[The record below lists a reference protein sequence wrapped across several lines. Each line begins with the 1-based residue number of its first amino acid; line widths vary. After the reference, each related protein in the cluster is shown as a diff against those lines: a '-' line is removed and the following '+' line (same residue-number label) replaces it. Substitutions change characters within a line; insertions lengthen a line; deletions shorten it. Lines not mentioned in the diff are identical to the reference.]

1 MSGSLFHYTDVGAVK
16 SILENKELWL
26 TDIRF
31 LNDSQELND
40 GVVFILDAL
49 SKMKA
54 QVEGGDGLV
63 LQAIDELSVGFDS
76 HISHWI
82 DNQPTFVCSFSESGN
97 QLSQWR
103 AYGSYAIEFDSERLA
118 EEIGLFDCV
127 YERELKI
134 KAAMEEVDQSV
145 HGLAGDLRQ
154 FGEELTEESLIY
166 LSALVRTA
174 STFKD
179 ESFYEEREIRCAIDM
194 SIPSSKLKFRQRGNL
209 LIPYTTV
216 EFALKCIKAIHIGPM
231 RDQDLAYT
239 AMKAFVFNTQV
250 EFLKRG
256 EDQTHQIEV
265 VKSNIPFRAP

>member
-1 MSGSLFHYTDVGAVK
+1 MADSLFHYTDVGAVK
-16 SILENKELWL
+16 SILENQEFWL

-49 SKMKA
+49 SKMTKEA
-54 QVEGGDGLV
+54 ENGDQFV
-63 LQAIDELSVGFDS
+63 LQAINELTVSFDS

-82 DNQPTFVCSFSESGN
+82 DNQPIFVCSFSESGD

-103 AYGSYAIEFDSERLA
+103 AYGSYAIEFDNDRLLG
-118 EEIGLFDCV
+118 EIDLFECV
-127 YERELKI
+127 YDRELKI
-134 KAAMEEVDQSV
+134 KIANEEVSQSV
-145 HGLAGDLRQ
+145 QGLAGDLME
-154 FGEELTEESLIY
+154 FGDGITEESLIH
-166 LSALVRTA
+166 LSTLVRTA

-179 ESFYEEREIRCAIDM
+179 ENFYEEREVRCAIDL
-194 SIPSSKLKFRQRGNL
+194 SIPNPNLKFRHRGNL

-216 EFALKCIKAIHIGPM
+216 KFAFGCIKAIHIGPM

-239 AMKAFVFNTQV
+239 AMKAIVSNIEY

-256 EDQTHQIEV
+256 GDQDRQIEV
-265 VKSNIPFRAP
+265 IKSNIPYRAP